1 VAGFAVRRLRRAWTL
16 GNALV
21 VRLFRLVAIPAL
33 AVVVAGTPA
42 IAGDAAQSVAEADR
56 NGDGAIDRK
65 EAERRALEVFSF
77 VDNNK
82 DAYLSRDEYNALVLE
97 GAFAAAD
104 ANRDGKVSTHEFVAV
119 RYREFDALDRN
130 HDGIVTEEESGEGP
144 SRAGAAPPATPPPP
158 DDPPRD

>member
-1 VAGFAVRRLRRAWTL
+1 M
-16 GNALV
+16 
-21 VRLFRLVAIPAL
+21 RLFRPVTVLAFASCLAGAPA
-33 AVVVAGTPA
+33 V
-42 IAGDAAQSVAEADR
+42 AGDASQSVAEADR
-56 NGDGAIDRK
+56 NNDGAVDRK

-104 ANRDGKVSTHEFVAV
+104 ANRDGKISTHEFVAV
-119 RYREFDALDRN
+119 RYRQFDALDEN
-130 HDGIVTEEESGEGP
+130 HDGIVTEEESGESP

-158 DDPPRD
+158 TDPTRD